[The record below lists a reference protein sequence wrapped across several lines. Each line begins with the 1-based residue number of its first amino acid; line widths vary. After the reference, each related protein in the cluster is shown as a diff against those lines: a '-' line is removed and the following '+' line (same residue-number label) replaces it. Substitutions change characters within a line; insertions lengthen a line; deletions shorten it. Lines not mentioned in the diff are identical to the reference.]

1 MIKTKSAI
9 IFGITGQDGAYLAD
23 FLIKKNYKVCG
34 VSRKKKTLINLKRLG
49 CVKKIKIFNFD
60 QSNEKKIS
68 SILKNNKFDEIYY
81 LSGVSKL
88 KYSFERPFKT
98 ISSSTNVLLNIL
110 ECCRKFNLKSKIYN
124 ASSSEVFGD
133 QVNKISEN
141 SSFNPISAYGLAKLI
156 SHYIV
161 ISYRENFNIWC
172 CSGFAFNH
180 DSPLRTVDH
189 VIPKIIDTVKKI
201 KKDNKKKLYIGNL
214 QISRDWGWAPDY
226 IAYMWKMTQRKKP
239 IDMVIGTGRTTKL
252 IDVIKKIFFYYKLD
266 YKKYLKIDKSILKY
280 GNFIKSNQADNSLL
294 KYELGIKDVKDV
306 NFVIKKII
314 NKEFF

>member
-1 MIKTKSAI
+1 MKKNKKAI

-23 FLIKKNYKVCG
+23 FLIKKNYKVFG
-34 VSRKKKTLINLKRLG
+34 VSRKKNTLINLKKLG
-49 CVKKIKIFNFD
+49 CKKKIKIFNLD
-60 QSNEKKIS
+60 QNNKSKIS
-68 SILKNNKFDEIYY
+68 RILKNNKFDEIYY

-88 KYSFERPFKT
+88 KYSFEQPFQT
-98 ISSSTNVLLNIL
+98 IYSSTNVLLNIL
-110 ECCRKFNLKSKIYN
+110 ESCRKFNLKSKIYN

-133 QVNKISEN
+133 QPNKISEN
-141 SSFNPISAYGLAKLI
+141 SSFSPISAYGLAKLI

-180 DSPLRTVDH
+180 DSPLRTNDH
-189 VIPKIIDTVKKI
+189 IIPKIINSVKKI

-214 QISRDWGWAPDY
+214 KISRDWGWAPDY
-226 IAYMWKMTQRKKP
+226 ISYIWRMTQRKKP
-239 IDMVIGTGRTTKL
+239 IDLVIGTGKKTKL
-252 IDVIKKIFFYYKLD
+252 IDVIKNIFFHYNLD

-294 KYELGIKDVKDV
+294 KKKLRIKDIKDV
-306 NFVIKKII
+306 NFVVKKMI
-314 NKEFF
+314 NKQFF